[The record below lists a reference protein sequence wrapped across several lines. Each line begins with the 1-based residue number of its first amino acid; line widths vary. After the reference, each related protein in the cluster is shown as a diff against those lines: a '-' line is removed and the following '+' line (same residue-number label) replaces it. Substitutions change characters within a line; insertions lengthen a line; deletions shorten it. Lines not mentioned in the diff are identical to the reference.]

1 MADFKIDPDYVEV
14 SQRVADLYEKYPD
27 AVLEGSWTIEAFGS
41 LAFIVYTAK
50 CWRKPDDPRPS
61 VGIAMEEI
69 PGRTPYT
76 KGSEIQNAET
86 SAWGRAIVA
95 AGASQSKKIASANE
109 VRAARAR
116 EQAPEPSR
124 PAPASPDRVEQIKE
138 MVLENDL
145 TEWVKDQG
153 FPWPWA
159 DAACDAI
166 EAEARRKATT
176 PPVEPV
182 MTRAESKANEAA
194 KADAEPTHCP
204 ECGAGPLEPHAEGCS
219 IAPF

>member
-14 SQRVADLYEKYPD
+14 SQRVADLYEKFPD
-27 AVLEGSWTIEAFGS
+27 AVLEGEYVSVAFG
-41 LAFIVYTAK
+41 ATAYIVYTAR

-109 VRAARAR
+109 VRSARAR
-116 EQAPEPSR
+116 QEAPPVPTG
-124 PAPASPDRVEQIKE
+124 PAPAPPERVDAIKAL
-138 MVLENDL
+138 VLDNDM
-145 TEWVKDQG
+145 TDWVKDQG
-153 FPWPWA
+153 FPWPWPEIA
-159 DAACDAI
+159 CATIEREAKRRIAAGG
-166 EAEARRKATT
+166 E
-176 PPVEPV
+176 V
-182 MTRAESKANEAA
+182 MTRAESLAKPAA
-194 KADAEPTHCP
+194 ELPDYPEGTEP
-204 ECGAGPLEPHAEGCS
+204 
-219 IAPF
+219 F

>member
-14 SQRVADLYEKYPD
+14 SQRIVDLYEKFPD
-27 AVLEGSWTIEAFGS
+27 AVLEGSWTVETFGALTS
-41 LAFIVYTAK
+41 IVYTAK

-109 VRAARAR
+109 VRSARAR
-116 EQAPEPSR
+116 EEAPEP
-124 PAPASPDRVEQIKE
+124 PGLAPLEQVEQIKAD
-138 MVLENDL
+138 VLEL
-145 TEWVKDQG
+145 GIEGWVKEQQFG
-153 FPWPWA
+153 WPWSTEEA
-159 DAACDAI
+159 DYIDAKIASEREKLAA
-166 EAEARRKATT
+166 AR
-176 PPVEPV
+176 PDV
-182 MTRAESKANEAA
+182 MTREESKGREAFANVR
-194 KADAEPTHCP
+194 
-204 ECGAGPLEPHAEGCS
+204 PLAEGEE
-219 IAPF
+219 PF